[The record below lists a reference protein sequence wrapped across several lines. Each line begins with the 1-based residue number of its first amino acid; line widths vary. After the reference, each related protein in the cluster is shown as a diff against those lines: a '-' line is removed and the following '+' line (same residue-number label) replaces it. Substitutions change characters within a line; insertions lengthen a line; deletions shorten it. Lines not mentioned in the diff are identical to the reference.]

1 MSSFQRYSVHLAT
14 LGDDRYSRV
23 VFRYQL
29 LFRKLDLWRS
39 CMGNE
44 NSEALLLSIMEGYY
58 GFLV

>member
-1 MSSFQRYSVHLAT
+1 MIDIVVLYSDH
-14 LGDDRYSRV
+14 
-23 VFRYQL
+23 QL